1 MRFNRFVYSELVK
14 DPKPPRDHPF
24 KARTWHQFWFI
35 DHRYLVKIDGIQ
47 YYSLCILE
55 GYSRAFLAGAV
66 LATQARG
73 PVLKLLYETVRQWG
87 APGTIVSD
95 SGGAFTSEDYR
106 RTCSRL
112 GIEVQYIEARQSWQ
126 NLIETHFNIQR
137 KMADYKF
144 ESVTSEAQR
153 QEEHTAFLDLYN
165 RMGHAA
171 HQKRRDGKHT
181 PHDVLS
187 WIRGQPLT
195 KRQLEVALRETLWL
209 RTTDRA
215 GYVLVQN
222 YFLYAERAA
231 NRQRVCLWLWDD
243 MLHIDCRDEILA
255 SYACAYDQATHQIKK
270 LGEPTLYENSFS
282 RQQPQLLQIGPEQWQ
297 RITRHNRAR
306 RHRVTV
312 DPTQRRLPGIAVQ
325 K

>member
-1 MRFNRFVYSELVK
+1 M
-14 DPKPPRDHPF
+14 
-24 KARTWHQFWFI
+24 
-35 DHRYLVKIDGIQ
+35 
-47 YYSLCILE
+47 
-55 GYSRAFLAGAV
+55 V

-73 PVLKLLYETVRQWG
+73 PVLKLLYEAVRQWG
-87 APGTIVSD
+87 APAAIVSD

-112 GIEVQYIEARQSWQ
+112 GIEVHYIEAQQSWQ

-137 KMADYKF
+137 KMTDHKF
-144 ESVTSEAQR
+144 ESLTTEAQL
-153 QEEHTAFLDLYN
+153 QAEHTAFLNLYN
-165 RMGHAA
+165 SMGHAA
-171 HQKRRDGKHT
+171 HQKRRDGKST
-181 PHDVLS
+181 PQDVLS
-187 WIRGQPLT
+187 WVRGQPLS
-195 KRQLEVALRETLWL
+195 KRQLEAALGEMLWM

-243 MLHIDCRDEILA
+243 TLHIDCQDEVLA
-255 SYACAYDQATHQIKK
+255 RYACSYDHKAQRIKK
-270 LGEPTLYENSFS
+270 LGEPTLYENRFS

-297 RITRHNRAR
+297 RITQRHKGQRQ
-306 RHRVTV
+306 RVTMN
-312 DPTQRRLPGIAVQ
+312 PTQRRLPGMVMQ